1 VISKLLP
8 ALQRWE
14 IPLRPFSAVG
24 RNMLPVFCVQICLS
38 LLLVG
43 VIDPRKSHKPF
54 AWILVS
60 SQILSIFLIA
70 WFLEWRAARERVGV
84 ERVGV
89 SA

>member
-1 VISKLLP
+1 
-8 ALQRWE
+8 
-14 IPLRPFSAVG
+14 
-24 RNMLPVFCVQICLS
+24 MLPVFCVQICLS

-70 WFLEWRAARERVGV
+70 WFLEWRAAGRERVAV
-84 ERVGV
+84 R
-89 SA
+89 A